1 MQDSETS
8 RRHPSA
14 PVVAVGGLLV
24 EKGKLLLIRRGHEP
38 SKGAW
43 TLPGGGVRLGEPLRE
58 AVRREF
64 LEETGLEVEPETVA
78 DAVDIIVR
86 EDGGVVAYHFVVV
99 DYWVSRVGGSLRA
112 SSDASDVRWFRVDS
126 LPEAEM
132 PPGSYP
138 AIVRMLR
145 QRGYDV
151 PG

>member
-1 MQDSETS
+1 M
-8 RRHPSA
+8 
-14 PVVAVGGLLV
+14 
-24 EKGKLLLIRRGHEP
+24 
-38 SKGAW
+38 
-43 TLPGGGVRLGEPLRE
+43 RLGEPLRE

-86 EDGGVVAYHFVVV
+86 EEGGVVAYHFVVV

-112 SSDASDVRWFRVDS
+112 SSDATDVRWFRVDS

-132 PPGSYP
+132 PPGSYS

>member
-1 MQDSETS
+1 VQDSETS

-86 EDGGVVAYHFVVV
+86 EEGGVVAYHFVVV

-126 LPEAEM
+126 LPETEM
-132 PPGSYP
+132 PPGSYS